1 MASALVAFACHQAE
15 TVSCV
20 LQVGVQEKTTFVQNG
35 MQLSG
40 AALYSSVIQL
50 AAAIQIFLLLTGILV
65 LFHHASP
72 PAPARK
78 QGESQLL
85 ADVLSQEA

>member
-1 MASALVAFACHQAE
+1 M
-15 TVSCV
+15 
-20 LQVGVQEKTTFVQNG
+20 QNG

-40 AALYSSVIQL
+40 AGLYSSVIQL
-50 AAAIQIFLLLTGILV
+50 AAAIQIFLLLTGVLV
-65 LFHHASP
+65 LFHHSSP

-78 QGESQLL
+78 SGDSQLL